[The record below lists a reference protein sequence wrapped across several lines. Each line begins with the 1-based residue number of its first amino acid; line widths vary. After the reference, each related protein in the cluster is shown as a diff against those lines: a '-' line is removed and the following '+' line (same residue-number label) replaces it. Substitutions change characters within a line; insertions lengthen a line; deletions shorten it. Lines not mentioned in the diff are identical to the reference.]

1 MGGKSNERDISFESG
16 NAVLEAL
23 LRKKIDAIAIDPKI
37 DELKRLKFFDRAFI
51 CLHGQD
57 GEDGKIQTF
66 LEKINIPY
74 TGSDILSSSLG
85 MDKFKSKK
93 IWKSKNICLQ
103 REIKIIGD
111 QIDCQ

>member
-1 MGGKSNERDISFESG
+1 MEAKKFGRVAVLMGGRSNERDISFESG

-66 LEKINIPY
+66 LESINLPY
-74 TGSDILSSSLG
+74 TGSGIA
-85 MDKFKSKK
+85 
-93 IWKSKNICLQ
+93 
-103 REIKIIGD
+103 IIFRYG
-111 QIDCQ
+111 QI